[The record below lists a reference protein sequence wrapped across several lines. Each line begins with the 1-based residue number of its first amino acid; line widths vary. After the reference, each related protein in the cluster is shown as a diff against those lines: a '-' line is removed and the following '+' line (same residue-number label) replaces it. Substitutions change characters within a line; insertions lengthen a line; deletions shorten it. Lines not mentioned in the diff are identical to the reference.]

1 MPHSQNPP
9 EFLVDAPA
17 RPAPLTFAF
26 AHGAGAPM
34 DTPFMSFFATGLAA
48 HGWRVVRFEFP
59 YMARRRSESGRSPD
73 RKTGGEGRRVSV
85 RVDLG
90 GRCCL
95 QKKKHSRT
103 NYNYN

>member
-59 YMARRRSESGRSPD
+59 YMARRRSESGRSPPD
-73 RKTGGEGRRVSV
+73 RQPVLPETTSEERRDGTECV
-85 RVDLG
+85 RQC
-90 GRCCL
+90 RY
-95 QKKKHSRT
+95 RW
-103 NYNYN
+103 